1 MKRNQTYA
9 IDHFTKTVV
18 VTPGFLKRASQFGD
32 EYDLLQRFEAE
43 GLSVRIKHRVRRKK
57 ESSKPVLLSYREM
70 QTYISMLDDAS
81 EMLTLFETLKE
92 SAKARPDR
100 LSHVNQ
106 WFRKEFPQY
115 DGIPEFDDEGKIVHN
130 PNPCISALNQAA

>member
-18 VTPGFLKRASQFGD
+18 VTPGFLKKATQFGD
-32 EYDLLQRFEAE
+32 EYNLLQRFEAE
-43 GLSVRIKHRVRRKK
+43 GLTVHIKHRVRRKE

-81 EMLTLFETLKE
+81 EMMTLFVTLKE

-130 PNPCISALNQAA
+130 PNPYISALNQAA

>member
-18 VTPGFLKRASQFGD
+18 VTPGFLKKATQFGD
-32 EYDLLQRFEAE
+32 EYNLLQRFEAE
-43 GLSVRIKHRVRRKK
+43 GLTVHIKHRVRRKK

-81 EMLTLFETLKE
+81 EMMTLFETLKE

-130 PNPCISALNQAA
+130 PNPVN